1 MIKMNKLKNY
11 ILFVLAYLFLTSCSV
26 SQHVLSLKN
35 SSYTHV
41 KSNLEFLASDL
52 LEGRE
57 TSSRGEKIAAL
68 FISEEL
74 EKYGVMPF
82 GDNGTYF
89 QEFPVE
95 VSGFNESTKI
105 SFIASNRV
113 VDTYDNGEN
122 IVYNNQFLPSD
133 IYKNKEYEIVF
144 VGYGIFS
151 EDDNY
156 NSYENVDVNGKVV
169 LLLNGTPKLNG
180 EEILADS
187 ILKKYSITSSKTII
201 AFANG
206 AVGVIVLPD
215 TEKLR
220 YWKYYQ
226 NRAKSI
232 TFNLKDGIDKTNAS
246 YNIPIVTLD
255 EKSSKS
261 LLTDELIDYNT
272 LKEITE
278 PNPKSFL
285 LSKKIKF
292 DYDVI
297 FEERIARNVIGLIEG
312 NNKELNKEFITL
324 GAHYDHE
331 GIKDDLI
338 YNGADDNGSGTVTIM
353 EVARR
358 LALNNENE
366 RPVVVI
372 FHTGEEKGLLGSKY
386 LANNADFV
394 NDAIVHINT
403 DMVGRESEDS
413 IYCIGAS
420 RISKEL
426 GRIVESV
433 NKETANFVLD
443 YKFDDPND
451 RQKLYYRSDHLHYAN
466 KGIPIAFFYDHMNSD
481 YHKPSDTV
489 EKINFTKIVKMT
501 DLIYGITQ
509 KISNQDHKLSTN
521 E

>member
-1 MIKMNKLKNY
+1 MNKLKNY
-11 ILFVLAYLFLTSCSV
+11 ILFLLAYLFLTSCSV

-35 SSYTHV
+35 SSYTYV

-180 EEILADS
+180 EEILANS

-232 TFNLKDGIDKTNAS
+232 SFNLKDGIDKTNAS

-292 DYDVI
+292 DYDV
-297 FEERIARNVIGLIEG
+297 
-312 NNKELNKEFITL
+312 TL
-324 GAHYDHE
+324 
-331 GIKDDLI
+331 K
-338 YNGADDNGSGTVTIM
+338 
-353 EVARR
+353 
-358 LALNNENE
+358 
-366 RPVVVI
+366 
-372 FHTGEEKGLLGSKY
+372 
-386 LANNADFV
+386 NA
-394 NDAIVHINT
+394 
-403 DMVGRESEDS
+403 
-413 IYCIGAS
+413 
-420 RISKEL
+420 
-426 GRIVESV
+426 
-433 NKETANFVLD
+433 
-443 YKFDDPND
+443 
-451 RQKLYYRSDHLHYAN
+451 
-466 KGIPIAFFYDHMNSD
+466 
-481 YHKPSDTV
+481 
-489 EKINFTKIVKMT
+489 
-501 DLIYGITQ
+501 
-509 KISNQDHKLSTN
+509 
-521 E
+521 